1 MKKLLS
7 LLSIF
12 AIVLSCSSD
21 ETSTP
26 VTPTP
31 APIVKYTINITAGE
45 GGTVSTTGGEY
56 ESGQTV
62 SVTATPQGEYLFKD
76 WSDGNTNATRT
87 ITVSSN
93 STLTANFEKRKYP
106 LTINFE
112 GEGEVIEEI
121 VNTGR
126 TTEYDSGTTVKLTAQ
141 AAAEW
146 VFVGWTGDIEST
158 EESVQIVIGEPKEVT
173 ATFEK
178 KKYPL
183 TVNIDG
189 EGEVIEEIVNAGRT
203 TDYDSGT
210 TVKLTAQPE
219 GEWLF
224 TGWSG
229 DIGEIDPTDNP
240 IQLSI
245 IESKTVTATFEKK
258 KYPLTVNIDGEGEVL
273 EEIVNAGR
281 TTDYDSGTTVKLTAV
296 PAEGWEF
303 VAWTGALEST
313 ELEVQ
318 LLVSEAKEVNA
329 EFKELEIVSI
339 SIEDPKEILIVSHK
353 FSPIVYAYYTNGEKL
368 DISSNVKISSVNKKT
383 TILSDNTIIGAIKG
397 DEKLIFD
404 YKEQSTSLEIFI
416 NNIEFEEL
424 DSKFLEVKES
434 TIKVPFLMINVFPT
448 NDGIIHNDTIGPS
461 SYWEIKNPSLED
473 SKSKIKN
480 ILLTSK
486 NAVDLG
492 TAFRDY
498 GENQVKPYV
507 SMLPLAYINI
517 YVSNENEYKTK
528 KTWNNKQTYDYIKM
542 FSDLK
547 IENYVNTKELKEIW
561 ITDFPYGGYPSLTNS
576 GLYNELND
584 TWLPESNMSSP
595 FTGDVSNS
603 YQVPDDLPIYSN
615 TYVVY
620 GNSGHR
626 GVDTNIHNRGHQIE
640 RQLRYVEKN
649 KKSGQELFW
658 NKFVGVDESGNQAM
672 NKRSGNT
679 HFPPNAK
686 SDYDYCNEDQI
697 ESDIFNWTPEGG
709 DKQQVKCGSWRNL
722 SLNFTYNKY
731 SDDGI
736 SNINND
742 PQTKWLIT
750 WFQSI
755 PGENNNIPYLI
766 DGRNYKLTNW
776 WDLFYNWDNSIN
788 QNKTLWTNESRE
800 ESNIYIDKNGVTIKA
815 EPWAKVGDKGIIDG
829 VEYTIVDEATLR
841 QMVANDEDVTK
852 VVTTKITDMSNLFK
866 NKSVF
871 NKDIG
876 SWDTSS
882 VTNMYDTFYGT
893 NFNQDISNWDVSNV
907 RLMQGTFAQSQFNQP
922 IGNWD
927 ISNVSNMRY
936 MFWDASTFNQDL
948 SNWCVTNFTSAP
960 LAFDTGATAWTLPKP
975 VWGTC
980 PE

>member
-26 VTPTP
+26 VTPPP
-31 APIVKYTINITAGE
+31 APIVKYTITLSAGE

-62 SVTATPQGEYLFKD
+62 NVTATPQGEYVFAS
-76 WSDGNTNATRT
+76 WSDGNTDATRT

-121 VNTGR
+121 VNSGR

-146 VFVGWTGDIEST
+146 VFIGWTGDIEST

-173 ATFEK
+173 AKFEK

-183 TVNIDG
+183 SVNIDG

-486 NAVDLG
+486 NAIDLG

-498 GENQVKPYV
+498 GKNQVKPYV

-517 YVSNENEYKTK
+517 YVSNENEYK

-542 FSDLK
+542 FSDLE

-788 QNKTLWTNESRE
+788 QNKTLWTNESNE